1 MSKHVWVQARL
12 TNFALERAAARLPAQ
27 AAPLRALVIS
37 LLRGR
42 PQIQVEVTRLRPAA
56 APRDPAAPADGN
68 DHNDV
73 PIRRSEPP
81 EPEGPD
87 AAEACG
93 PRARPNG
100 PPGGAC
106 AEMPGEE
113 QTTASGLSDVL
124 EAAGR
129 GRPRREADSSEA
141 AAKPGGSSV
150 ISVSS
155 HAI

>member
-1 MSKHVWVQARL
+1 MSKHFWVQARL

-27 AAPLRALVIS
+27 AAPSRALVIS

-42 PQIQVEVTRLRPAA
+42 PQIQAEVSRRRPAVA
-56 APRDPAAPADGN
+56 LRDGGAPASGN

-87 AAEACG
+87 AAEARG

-106 AEMPGEE
+106 ASTPWEE
-113 QTTASGLSDVL
+113 QLTAPGLSDAL

-129 GRPRREADSSEA
+129 GPLQREGGSPET
-141 AAKPGGSSV
+141 AAKPGRSST
-150 ISVSS
+150 SAVS
-155 HAI
+155 IYTI